1 MARIR
6 FVISVLIAAV
16 TAMLA
21 HSAGAGPSPVPPP
34 TPHPTVAAL
43 SRLNGPA
50 FDAAFMRELIP
61 VHEEAIEIAMAATL
75 NADHP
80 ELLRWNQVM
89 IDRKSAQVR
98 QMLAWLQEAG
108 ASPGKR
114 NANVV
119 TDPVKKMRGLSG
131 ASLERAYLPLIAAHL
146 DHSVALAKVAA
157 TRANRQELRALAQ
170 TVVAVEGREAAM
182 LRDWLRKWYPK

>member
-1 MARIR
+1 MTRIR
-6 FVISVLIAAV
+6 FVIPVLIAAT
-16 TAMLA
+16 TALLT
-21 HSAGAGPSPVPPP
+21 HSAGAGPSPVPSP
-34 TPHPTVAAL
+34 TPPPTVAAL

-50 FDAAFMRELIP
+50 FDTAFMRELIP
-61 VHEEAIEIAMAATL
+61 AHEEAIEIAMAATL

-89 IDRKSAQVR
+89 IDRKSGQVR
-98 QMLAWLQEAG
+98 QMLAWLQQVG

-119 TDPVKKMRGLSG
+119 TDPVKRMRSLSG
-131 ASLERAYLPLIAAHL
+131 AALERAYLPLIAAHL
-146 DHSVALAKVAA
+146 DHSVALAKVATA
-157 TRANRQELRALAQ
+157 RASRQELRALAQ

>member
-1 MARIR
+1 MPRIR
-6 FVISVLIAAV
+6 LLIPLLIAV
-16 TAMLA
+16 TTALLA
-21 HSAGAGPSPVPPP
+21 NPTGAGPSPAPSP

-43 SRLNGPA
+43 TRLGGPA

-89 IDRKSAQVR
+89 IDRKSGQVR

-119 TDPVKKMRGLSG
+119 TDPVKKMRSLSG
-131 ASLERAYLPLIAAHL
+131 AALERAYLPLIAAHL
-146 DHSVALAKVAA
+146 DHSAALAKVAA
-157 TRANRQELRALAQ
+157 SRATRQELRALAQ
-170 TVVAVEGREAAM
+170 TVVQVEGREAPM